1 MTAKRT
7 WRRGEG
13 LMAMRRSDG
22 KLPSGTLRRWQ
33 VAGPCGSLVFALGLS
48 AVAPALAWSD
58 KGHQVVALVARA
70 QLTTRARAQVDRLL
84 AGDDEAFTMR
94 DGRRTSDSFDRQ
106 ATWADYYRDAQRRP
120 GSTPDQIHSYHWH
133 FADIELHGGSLDKAC
148 YGFPP
153 LAPGVP
159 ASEGQDPDCV
169 VDKIEQFAAELA
181 APAVDDR
188 EKRLALKFLLHFVGD
203 LHQPLHASDDAD
215 HGGNDKRASLLG
227 APPTPLHRL
236 WDSSFVDRI
245 AATAKQ
251 PNPNPTPAQLVA
263 ALPRPSAQLAAQ
275 WQHDPNPRRWAL
287 ETYAQSRHYAYGNLP
302 QPVHGAHGPV
312 YPIDKSYADQA
323 ARIAAVQLNKA
334 GYRLAAVLNR
344 AFAEP

>member
-1 MTAKRT
+1 MVN
-7 WRRGEG
+7 RRRARFPGSNAVG
-13 LMAMRRSDG
+13 HAVPLCALAAALASA
-22 KLPSGTLRRWQ
+22 LP
-33 VAGPCGSLVFALGLS
+33 
-48 AVAPALAWSD
+48 APVWAWSD
-58 KGHQVVALVARA
+58 KGHQAVALVAKG
-70 QLTTRARAQVDRLL
+70 QLTPRALAQVERLL

-94 DGRRTSDSFDRQ
+94 DGKRTSDSFDRQ
-106 ATWADYYRDAQRRP
+106 ATWADYYRDSQRLP
-120 GSTPDQIHSYHWH
+120 GKTPDEIHSYHWH
-133 FADIELHGGSLDKAC
+133 FADIELHGGSLDVAC

-159 ASEGQDPDCV
+159 ASQGQDPDCV

-203 LHQPLHASDDAD
+203 LHQPLHASDDTD
-215 HGGNDKRASLLG
+215 HGGNDKQASLLG
-227 APPTPLHRL
+227 APPVPLHRL
-236 WDSSFVDRI
+236 WDNHFVDRI
-245 AATAKQ
+245 ATTAKQ
-251 PNPNPTPAQLVA
+251 PNPGAAQVAA
-263 ALPRPSAQLAAQ
+263 ALPKPSAQLAAQ

-302 QPVHGAHGPV
+302 KPERGPHGVV
-312 YPIDKSYADQA
+312 YPLDKAYADQA
-323 ARIAAVQLNKA
+323 ARIAGLQLNKA